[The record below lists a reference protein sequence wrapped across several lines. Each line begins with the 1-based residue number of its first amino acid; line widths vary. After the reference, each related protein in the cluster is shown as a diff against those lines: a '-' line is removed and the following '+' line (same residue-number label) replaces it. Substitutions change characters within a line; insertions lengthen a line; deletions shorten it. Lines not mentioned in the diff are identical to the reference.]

1 MAGPEALLP
10 SALRN
15 RTSYVLVKL
24 TALARQQRA
33 GQVAAWGLNQHQHAI
48 LCCLDEF
55 GPACQKDIAAR
66 LGVDVGDTVSFVDGL
81 QRTGLILRERDERDR
96 RRQILTLTAAGRQVL
111 GEVEDQLDA
120 AEPGVLAV
128 LTAAERAVLHD
139 YAVRVLAAAMPG
151 AWSAH
156 EA

>member
-1 MAGPEALLP
+1 MAAPDAPLP

-33 GQVAAWGLNQHQHAI
+33 AQVAAWGLNQHQHAI

-66 LGVDVGDTVSFVDGL
+66 LGIDVGDTVSFVDGL
-81 QRTGLILRERDERDR
+81 QRAGLILRERDERDR
-96 RRQILTLTAAGRQVL
+96 RRQLLTLTDEGQRVL
-111 GEVEDQLDA
+111 GEVEDRLDA
-120 AEPGVLAV
+120 AEPGALAA
-128 LTAAERAVLHD
+128 LTATERAALHD

-151 AWSAH
+151 AWNVD